1 MKTMDDFDKNDKRC
15 RKKSFGKKK
24 SDKDISDEQ
33 KFEHKS
39 KKQFKHRL
47 QDMKQ
52 QELWEDW
59 ENADEIY

>member
-1 MKTMDDFDKNDKRC
+1 MDDLEKNDKRS
-15 RKKSFGKKK
+15 RKKNFDKKRNI
-24 SDKDISDEQ
+24 KDISDEQ

-47 QDMKQ
+47 ENMKQ

-59 ENADEIY
+59 ENSDEIY